1 VCAPGAAVSRS
12 ARPTQQVTAAATPR
26 SLPRPRRRDERW
38 RDNRVAYLFLLPWF
52 VGLFVLTLGPML
64 ASLYLS
70 FTDFDL
76 LTSPEWIGFGN
87 YQEFASDGHY
97 HNALRVTIVYVI
109 VSVPLSVFFALLVAA
124 MLSGNRRGLGLYRSV
139 YYLPSLMGGSVAIA
153 MLWREIFGPNGLVN
167 QALALV
173 GLTGPSWISRPEY
186 ALYTLILLHVWQ
198 FGSPMLIFLAGLK
211 QIPRDLLE
219 SAAVDGAGR
228 LRRFVSITMPLLSP
242 LIFFNL
248 VLQMIGSFKAFTSS
262 FILSGG
268 TGGPADSTLFYT
280 LYLYQQAFANF
291 KMGYASAMAWVLLLM
306 IAAFTAMM
314 FATSRYWVYY
324 ADQGGI
330 K

>member
-1 VCAPGAAVSRS
+1 MR
-12 ARPTQQVTAAATPR
+12 PR
-26 SLPRPRRRDERW
+26 SRVRRN
-38 RDNRVAYLFLLPWF
+38 DNRVAYLFLAPWF
-52 VGLFVLTLGPML
+52 VGLFVLTMGPML

-76 LTSPEWIGFGN
+76 LTAPDWVGFDN
-87 YQEFASDGHY
+87 YRGFASDGHY
-97 HNALRVTIVYVI
+97 HNAVRVTFIYVI
-109 VSVPLSVFFALLVAA
+109 ISVPLSVFFALLVAA
-124 MLSGNRRGLGLYRSV
+124 MLSGNRRGLGWYRSV

-153 MLWREIFGPNGLVN
+153 MLWREIFGPHGLVN
-167 QALALV
+167 EVLAKF
-173 GLTGPSWISRPEY
+173 GLIGPSWISRPEY

-228 LRRFVSITMPLLSP
+228 VRRFVLITMPLLSP

-248 VLQMIGSFKAFTSS
+248 VLQMINSFKAFTSS
-262 FILSGG
+262 FIISGG

-280 LYLYQQAFANF
+280 LYLYEQGFANF
-291 KMGYASAMAWVLLLM
+291 KMGYASAMAWALLLLT
-306 IAAFTAMM
+306 AAFTAVM

-324 ADQGGI
+324 ADQTGLR
-330 K
+330 